1 MPSLLGSGYLKTLYV
16 DRDLV
21 KIVMDNSV
29 FFKKAIKWIEEKY
42 K

>member
-16 DRDLV
+16 DGDLV
-21 KIVMDNSV
+21 KIVMDNSI
-29 FFKKAIKWIEEKY
+29 FFKKAIQWIEEKY